1 MSGSSTLPARTF
13 VPRAIML
20 RTNQSFLIYAE
31 ALYDQQERKEDIIIR
46 QYAQGDRLLCQ
57 DEAATKVMLI
67 KSGITKCYFSEHN
80 DKAYIL
86 EFLGKG
92 EILGDIEMLRH
103 IPCLCTIEAMTEV
116 TVYAFSVP
124 YFRSLLQK
132 DFQLNELMLN
142 TFAERIVN
150 TASRASYQQLYTL
163 EHSLSKLL
171 DLKAKQDISLSK
183 EDMAAYLGISVRS
196 LNRGL
201 KDLEG

>member
-1 MSGSSTLPARTF
+1 
-13 VPRAIML
+13 ML

>member
-1 MSGSSTLPARTF
+1 MSGSLWFKTRTF
-13 VPRAIML
+13 VPQQIML
-20 RTNQSFLIYAE
+20 RTNESFLAYAE
-31 ALYDQQERKEDIIIR
+31 ALYAQQDRKEDIVIR
-46 QYAQGDRLLCQ
+46 QYTKGQKLLCQ
-57 DEAATKVMLI
+57 DEAATKVLLI
-67 KSGITKCYFSEHN
+67 KEGITKCYFSEHN

-116 TVYAFSVP
+116 TVYAFAVP

-132 DFQLNELMLN
+132 DFSLNELMLN

-163 EHSLSKLL
+163 EHSLGKLL
-171 DLKAKQDISLSK
+171 DLKAKQDIELSK

-201 KDLEG
+201 KELEK

>member
-1 MSGSSTLPARTF
+1 
-13 VPRAIML
+13 ML

-31 ALYDQQERKEDIIIR
+31 TLYDQQERKEDIIIR

-86 EFLGKG
+86 EFLGRG

-124 YFRSLLQK
+124 YFRSLLHK

-171 DLKAKQDISLSK
+171 DLKAKQDIILSK

-201 KDLEG
+201 KDLEE

>member
-1 MSGSSTLPARTF
+1 
-13 VPRAIML
+13 ML
-20 RTNQSFLIYAE
+20 RTNNSFLAYAE
-31 ALYDQQERKEDIIIR
+31 TLYTRQARKEDILVK
-46 QYAQGDRLLCQ
+46 QYAKGQKLLFQ

-67 KSGITKCYFSEHN
+67 KAGITKCYFSAPN

-116 TVYAFSVP
+116 TVYAFAVP

-132 DFQLNELMLN
+132 DFLLNELMLN

-163 EHSLSKLL
+163 EHSLGKLL
-171 DLKAKQDISLSK
+171 ALKARQDIELSK

-201 KDLEG
+201 KDLGE

>member
-1 MSGSSTLPARTF
+1 
-13 VPRAIML
+13 ML
-20 RTNQSFLIYAE
+20 RTNDSFLAYAE
-31 ALYDQQERKEDIIIR
+31 ALYTLQERKEDIVIR
-46 QYAQGDRLLCQ
+46 QYAKGQKLLCQ
-57 DEAATKVMLI
+57 DETATKVMLI
-67 KSGITKCYFSEHN
+67 QSGITKCHFSEDN

-124 YFRSLLQK
+124 YFRSLLLQ
-132 DFQLNELMLN
+132 DFKLNELMLN

-163 EHSLSKLL
+163 EHSLGKLL
-171 DLKAKQDISLSK
+171 ELKAKQDIDLSK

-201 KDLEG
+201 KELEE